1 MKEAVEASATM
12 EVVLKAVLEVRVK
25 VTAKLEAEAAA
36 LWSQRSSGVS
46 HALR

>member
-1 MKEAVEASATM
+1 LKEAVEASAWL

-36 LWSQRSSGVS
+36 LESKASS
-46 HALR
+46 